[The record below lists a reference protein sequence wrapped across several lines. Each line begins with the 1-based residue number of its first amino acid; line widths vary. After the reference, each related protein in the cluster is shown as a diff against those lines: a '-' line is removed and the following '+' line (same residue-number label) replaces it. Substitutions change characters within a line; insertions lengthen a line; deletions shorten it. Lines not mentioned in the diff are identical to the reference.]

1 MIRSELVAMLA
12 ERFPDLGAGDAAA
25 AADVIFTAMSQAL
38 AKGQRCEIRGFGSFC
53 VRTRPAKVG
62 RNPSTGQPVQ
72 VSEKR
77 LPYFRAG
84 KALRLAQQD

>member
-1 MIRSELVAMLA
+1 
-12 ERFPDLGAGDAAA
+12 
-25 AADVIFTAMSQAL
+25 
-38 AKGQRCEIRGFGSFC
+38 
-53 VRTRPAKVG
+53 VG